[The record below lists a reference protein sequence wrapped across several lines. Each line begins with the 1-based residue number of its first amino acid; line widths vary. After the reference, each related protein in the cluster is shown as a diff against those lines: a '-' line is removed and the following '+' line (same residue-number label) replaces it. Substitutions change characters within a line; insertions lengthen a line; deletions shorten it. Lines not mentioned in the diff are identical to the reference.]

1 MLFQQPMRRR
11 HLLTF
16 AFAAASALLGAS
28 CLSPTLPL
36 PPPDVESIQKAG
48 STLWTIAGSC
58 SPGAVVSI
66 FNETQ
71 NQGVLIEDR
80 DLSGKFVVNL
90 KADECDT
97 GWVVQSLGTET
108 SGQTPFVVEAHSLTS
123 AGDSSSCH

>member
-1 MLFQQPMRRR
+1 MRRR

-16 AFAAASALLGAS
+16 ALAAASALLGAS

-36 PPPDVESIQKAG
+36 PPPDVESIQQAG
-48 STLWTIAGSC
+48 PTLWTIAGSC

-71 NQGVLIEDR
+71 NQGLLIEDR

-90 KADECDT
+90 KANACDV

-108 SGQTPFVVEAHSLTS
+108 SNQTPFVVEAQSLTS
-123 AGDSSSCH
+123 ADASSTCH

>member
-1 MLFQQPMRRR
+1 MRRR

-16 AFAAASALLGAS
+16 ALAAASALLSAS

-36 PPPDVESIQKAG
+36 PPPDVESIQQVGA
-48 STLWTIAGSC
+48 TLWTIAGSC

-80 DLSGKFVVNL
+80 DLEGKFVVNL
-90 KADECDT
+90 KANACDV

-108 SGQTPFVVEAHSLTS
+108 SNHTPFVVEALSLNS
-123 AGDSSSCH
+123 AGESSICH